1 MLRRK
6 KCFNK
11 IPVDSNYH
19 WKNWV
24 VLINRPTKQEKKL
37 QLQKTYILRI
47 RAQKFKSIYTY
58 ISWLPSIKRL
68 HTMTTILLL
77 KRNLLIYGLIS
88 TNVYLG
94 ISPPQKHYP
103 IFLPSPPLNL
113 LAVQALFFWKMSP
126 NYRFFCE
133 PTLKIRFF
141 CEPP

>member
-1 MLRRK
+1 
-6 KCFNK
+6 
-11 IPVDSNYH
+11 
-19 WKNWV
+19 
-24 VLINRPTKQEKKL
+24 
-37 QLQKTYILRI
+37 
-47 RAQKFKSIYTY
+47 
-58 ISWLPSIKRL
+58 
-68 HTMTTILLL
+68 MTAILLL

-94 ISPPQKHYP
+94 ISSPQKHYP
-103 IFLPSPPLNL
+103 IFLPSPLLNL